1 MKKNILFLLSCVLCI
16 TLTCSIL
23 IYDRFYT
30 SSNRNQSE
38 NTTKA
43 EKKADTTE
51 NKPVIYCIG
60 DNQTVGTNTTPYSQ
74 YLSQLTGMTTETYA
88 CNNITTQQL
97 AQELG
102 VYQVTVKN
110 EVTIPEKQTPVNIE
124 LTCNNHDVTL
134 LQNGDI
140 INPVKL
146 NDIEGTLTYLPGEKT
161 YTFTRNRAG
170 NKQTVSP
177 GSQLQTKFSQRQQHE
192 DDIYIIFTGY
202 NDKLNVENEIQNT
215 LAIQKDIISSL
226 PNDRYIVIGLT
237 FETMF
242 PKVKAL
248 NDVFQLRYDHHFINC
263 RYRILTEDMSAYN
276 IQWTDQ
282 DKKDIQ
288 QYKIPS
294 SLKHGENNGNN
305 TFNELLAKFIKEK
318 MQQLQYI
325 K

>member
-1 MKKNILFLLSCVLCI
+1 MKKNILFLLSCMLCI
-16 TLTCSIL
+16 ALTCSIL
-23 IYDRFYT
+23 IYDRFHT

-38 NTTKA
+38 NTTKT

-51 NKPVIYCIG
+51 NKTVIYCIG

-74 YLSQLTGMTTETYA
+74 YLSQLTGMTIETYA

-110 EVTIPEKQTPVNIE
+110 EVTIPETQTPVNIE
-124 LTCNNHDVTL
+124 LTCNDHDVTL

-161 YTFTRNRAG
+161 YTFTRNNAG

-202 NDKLNVENEIQNT
+202 NDKLNVETEIQNT
-215 LAIQKDIISSL
+215 RAIQKDIISSV
-226 PNDRYIVIGLT
+226 PNDR
-237 FETMF
+237 
-242 PKVKAL
+242 
-248 NDVFQLRYDHHFINC
+248 
-263 RYRILTEDMSAYN
+263 
-276 IQWTDQ
+276 
-282 DKKDIQ
+282 
-288 QYKIPS
+288 
-294 SLKHGENNGNN
+294 
-305 TFNELLAKFIKEK
+305 
-318 MQQLQYI
+318 
-325 K
+325 